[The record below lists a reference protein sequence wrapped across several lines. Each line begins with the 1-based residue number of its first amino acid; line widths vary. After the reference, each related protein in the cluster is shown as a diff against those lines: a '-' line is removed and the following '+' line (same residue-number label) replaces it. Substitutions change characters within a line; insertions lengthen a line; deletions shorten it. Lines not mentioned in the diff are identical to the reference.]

1 MKKQENTFAVETK
14 DGVVQTIGKSV
25 ILQPKVAY
33 NGQKTKWFDDTQ
45 LIRKK

>member
-25 ILQPKVAY
+25 ILQPKIVY
-33 NGQKTKWFDDTQ
+33 NSQKTKWFDESQ